1 MTPTTNRQ
9 VLLRRRP
16 VGRPVA
22 DDFQIADVPIP
33 TAKDGEVL
41 RRTIYLSL
49 DPYMRGRMNDA
60 PSYATPVALGQV
72 MVGRTVSQVV
82 ESKNPQFTPG
92 AYVATN
98 DGWQQYGV
106 SDGKDLQR
114 LKSELAPIST
124 ALGILGMP

>member
-1 MTPTTNRQ
+1 MVPMTNRQ

-16 VGRPVA
+16 VGKPVA
-22 DDFQIADVPIP
+22 EDFEIVASPVPP
-33 TAKDGEVL
+33 VQDGEVL

-49 DPYMRGRMNDA
+49 DPYMRGRMNEG

-72 MVGRTVSQVV
+72 MAGRTVSQVI
-82 ESKNPQFTPG
+82 ESKNPQFRPG
-92 AYVATN
+92 EYVATN

-114 LKSELAPIST
+114 LKS
-124 ALGILGMP
+124 